1 MPKVA
6 KALLNFID
14 GSYLY
19 AELSKKPEGH
29 DTTLI
34 CFKVIGMPENSPKD
48 KPSMAL
54 TVQRTAAA
62 AKHMETMIPMS
73 RIHCI
78 TLLEE
83 YLGKDV
89 PNDMQDLWK

>member
-6 KALLNFID
+6 KALINFID

-19 AELSKKPEGH
+19 AELSKKPAGN
-29 DTTLI
+29 DSMLL
-34 CFKVIGMPENSPKD
+34 CFRVIGMPENSPKD
-48 KPSMAL
+48 KPSLAL
-54 TVQRTAAA
+54 NVQRTASAS
-62 AKHMETMIPMS
+62 KDSETMIPMS

-78 TLLEE
+78 TILEE

-89 PNDMQDLWK
+89 PNDMQELWK